1 MGTVQEPEKTYD
13 EVLLPGAKE
22 PTKIISS
29 VEGQDD
35 EKFATHGGEQF
46 KASLDDMNSVVPD
59 IDSLDR
65 EMGEAPL
72 PGTEETATYIQK
84 AGDAELP
91 ENYPLVQND
100 YAAAHKIV
108 EDDKGRK
115 YLEIK
120 HFNSKRP
127 TRVLVAAQG
136 EEIDQRYLDM
146 LDQQGNVANGL
157 RGDTDSVMSDS
168 TPGVFSTLKKAE
180 AASKKEADE
189 AQITLKSAVMNSGPE
204 GYANG
209 DGSDEEPTA
218 ENARKD
224 ALAAADRRKE
234 NARERAEGQTEDH
247 GSSVPEKNETP
258 KAAAGS
264 DVDTTK
270 AQESHGATIHS
281 GTDVSAKAARPAP
294 AKKASGATKKTA
306 EKSDDETP
314 QS

>member
-29 VEGQDD
+29 VEGQDED
-35 EKFATHGGEQF
+35 KFATHGAQQF
-46 KASLDDMNSVVPD
+46 KDSLDDMNSVVPD
-59 IDSLDR
+59 IDKLDR
-65 EMGEAPL
+65 EMAEAPL
-72 PGTEETATYIQK
+72 PGTNETATYIQK
-84 AGDAELP
+84 AGDSELP
-91 ENYPLVQND
+91 ADYPLVQNE
-100 YAAAHKIV
+100 YAKAHKIV

-146 LDQQGNVANGL
+146 LDQQHNVANGL
-157 RGDTDSVMSDS
+157 RGDTDSVMSDE

-180 AASKKEADE
+180 AASKKEAKE
-189 AQITLKSAVMNSGPE
+189 AQITLASAVMNSGPE

-209 DGSDEEPTA
+209 DDSDEEPTR

-224 ALAAADRRKE
+224 ALAAAERNKA
-234 NARERAEGQTEDH
+234 NAKERAEQGSTQDH
-247 GSSVPEKNETP
+247 GSSIPEKDETP
-258 KAAAGS
+258 KASAGANI
-264 DVDTTK
+264 DTTK
-270 AQESHGATIHS
+270 MRESHGGVIHS

-294 AKKASGATKKTA
+294 AKKASGATKKA
-306 EKSDDETP
+306 AAKDDEK
-314 QS
+314 